1 MLGQQDLNRYVG
13 AVSHHL
19 GLEIVEPDATGC
31 FSLPMQDQPDI
42 VIALQDDCLL
52 IRCDLGL
59 LWGGDDA
66 TALLAL
72 EANLLGRHS
81 FGGVLGI
88 NTAKELLIWFRVY
101 SLNSEKEFIGIVEM
115 CAAGSKLWQQT
126 LKEACSAQS

>member
-1 MLGQQDLNRYVG
+1 MLSQQDLHRYVR
-13 AVSHHL
+13 AVSNHL
-19 GLEIVEPDATGC
+19 SLEIPDLDATGS

-42 VIALQDDCLL
+42 VIALQGDCLL

-59 LWGGDDA
+59 LWSGDDA

-88 NTAKELLIWFRVY
+88 NAAKELLLWFRVVAP
-101 SLNSEKEFIGIVEM
+101 NNEKDFIEIIER
-115 CAAGSKLWQQT
+115 CAAASKLWQQT
-126 LKEACSAQS
+126 LQQACSTQS